1 MSWPMICS
9 HVAIR
14 PDRPSAFVIDY
25 PKKREVFA
33 ALFRD
38 RIVHH
43 LYFNYTHTLFERTFI
58 QDSYSCIKGRGT
70 HYGIQRLAMHIRQE
84 SQNWTVPCYAMNL
97 DIRGY
102 FMHIQRD
109 RLLRFATSTIR
120 KMADHRISCHSP
132 ETWGDKIDIDF
143 ICWLTEQ
150 IVMLDP
156 KTSCEIIGF
165 KEDWIGMDPGKSLFH
180 TPDGCGLPIGN
191 LTSQLFSNVYLNEF
205 DQFMKRTLGARHY
218 GRYVD
223 DSYVIS
229 SDRDWLLAIVPEIR
243 RFLQEHLGLELHMG
257 KLHVRDI
264 REGVEFL
271 GAFVKPWRIYVS
283 NKTLARIRKN
293 LRALDLRD
301 VDHVSNSVNSYLG
314 VLSHNATYN
323 LRCNLFL
330 DSDIS
335 RMLEYDPH
343 VLKSKPASDK
353 QHSNR
358 QHFNWKKI

>member
-1 MSWPMICS
+1 
-9 HVAIR
+9 
-14 PDRPSAFVIDY
+14 
-25 PKKREVFA
+25 
-33 ALFRD
+33 
-38 RIVHH
+38 
-43 LYFNYTHTLFERTFI
+43 
-58 QDSYSCIKGRGT
+58 
-70 HYGIQRLAMHIRQE
+70 MHIRQE

-102 FMHIQRD
+102 FMHIRRD
-109 RLLRFATSTIR
+109 RLLQIATDTIH
-120 KMADHRISCHSP
+120 KMADHRINSHSP

-243 RFLQEHLGLELHMG
+243 RFLQDHLGLELHMG
-257 KLHVRDI
+257 KLHVRNI

-271 GAFVKPWRIYVS
+271 GAFVKPWRIYIS

-293 LRALDLRD
+293 LCALDMRD
-301 VDHVSNSVNSYLG
+301 SDHVCSSVNSFLG
-314 VLSHNATYN
+314 VLSHTDSYN
-323 LRCNLFL
+323 IRKILFL
-330 DSDIS
+330 NE
-335 RMLEYDPH
+335 RLTRGLEYDSRI
-343 VLKSKPASDK
+343 LKSKPISRKGA
-353 QHSNR
+353 
-358 QHFNWKKI
+358 I

>member
-1 MSWPMICS
+1 MTNCT

-43 LYFNYTHTLFERTFI
+43 LYFNYCHELFERTFI
-58 QDSYSCIKGRGT
+58 QDTYSCIKGRGT
-70 HYGIQRLAMHIRQE
+70 HYGVQRLAMHIRQE
-84 SQNWTVPCYAMNL
+84 SQNWSQPCYAMNL

-102 FMHIQRD
+102 FMHIRRK
-109 RLLRFATSTIR
+109 RLLEIALNTIH
-120 KMADHRISCHSP
+120 KMASHRISCHSP
-132 ETWGDKIDIDF
+132 KTWADRIDIDF

-165 KEDWIGMDPGKSLFH
+165 KEDWNGMDPGKSLFT

-229 SDRDWLLAIVPEIR
+229 SDREWLLSIVPAIR
-243 RFLQEHLGLELHMG
+243 RFLLDHLGLELHMG

-283 NKTLARIRKN
+283 NKTLGRIRKN
-293 LRALDLRD
+293 LDVLDLRD
-301 VDHVSNSVNSYLG
+301 IDHACNSVNSFLG
-314 VLSHNATYN
+314 VLSHTATYN
-323 LRCNLFL
+323 LRCAMFLRPNLQ
-330 DSDIS
+330 
-335 RMLEYDPH
+335 RVLEYDSH
-343 VLKSKPASDK
+343 VLKSKPITRNST
-353 QHSNR
+353 R
-358 QHFNWKKI
+358 Y

>member
-1 MSWPMICS
+1 M
-9 HVAIR
+9 
-14 PDRPSAFVIDY
+14 
-25 PKKREVFA
+25 
-33 ALFRD
+33 FRD

-70 HYGIQRLAMHIRQE
+70 HYGIERLAMHIRQE
-84 SQNWTVPCYAMNL
+84 SQNWSVPCYAMNL

-109 RLLRFATSTIR
+109 RLLRIATASIR
-120 KMADHRISCHSP
+120 KMADHHISCHSP
-132 ETWGDKIDIDF
+132 ETWADKIDIDF

-243 RFLQEHLGLELHMG
+243 RFLQDHLGLELHMG

-293 LRALDLRD
+293 LRALDMSD
-301 VDHVSNSVNSYLG
+301 VEHVSNSVNSYLG
-314 VLSHNATYN
+314 VLSHNATFN
-323 LRCNLFL
+323 LRCDLFL
-330 DSDIS
+330 DNKIS
-335 RMLEYDPH
+335 RVLEYDPH
-343 VLKSKPASDK
+343 VLKSKPISHK
-353 QHSNR
+353 RVNL
-358 QHFNWKKI
+358 